1 MRERFIFHNYE
12 KYKNVVSILLERHN
26 DSLQKQLTFVKDS
39 QTEDSI
45 TYSELINGA
54 KKLLSYIQAKGI
66 KKGDELII
74 QLEDNRRFLIA
85 FTACLL
91 GNIIAVP
98 LVTGTQ
104 DEHKKK
110 VKNVWAKMKSPY
122 LLGDTEVLKRLEDF
136 FSDPF
141 HADSK
146 WWKNIQHT
154 VYEWPSTIHEVADAE
169 IDENA
174 LSNDIAYLQF
184 SSGST
189 GDPKGVIVSHA
200 NILHNTD
207 SLLNSSESSSDETI
221 VSWLPLSHDM
231 GLVGCFLAG
240 ILGNQTLVLIPT
252 NLFIRNPIIWME
264 KIHQHRG
271 NISFSP
277 NFGYKYFLQEWQ
289 KKRPLVN
296 WDLSCLRII
305 YNGAE
310 QISPVI
316 INDFILALEEQSL
329 RKTSMM
335 PCYGLAEAT
344 LAVSFHQ
351 PGTPVKMLI
360 TDRLQLG
367 IGNTIIILSDH
378 SDKSI
383 SLVSCG
389 KPIQH
394 VQVRISSEKGV
405 LLPANTIGLIEI
417 KGANVTEGY
426 YQEESNQPFSPDQWL
441 FTGDIGF
448 LHDDELYVV
457 GRFKEMI
464 IINGVNYYPYDL
476 EKVLEATDSQKFA
489 LTKVAVA
496 GILLKDQ
503 NQESLIVFVTFRS
516 NGETFKPIEELVRRT
531 IMKHFGL
538 VVSDVVA
545 VKRIPKTTS
554 GKLQRRKLA
563 EDYIINLQPKVID
576 KHSPTTTGMYQE
588 EKVFIQTIHSEILK
602 LYGFTDIKNDQ
613 ALVEQGFDSLRGTEL
628 ITALNKILGINLS
641 PTIVYEYPTITELAN
656 YLTQIKS
663 GSKKEIVG
671 NSKNLTSYEP
681 VAIIGMSCVFPGGAN
696 SPEQLWDILM
706 SGTDTVKEVPAERW
720 DAQKYYDADYQVP
733 GKMSTKN
740 GSFID
745 NVQDFDAAFFGISP
759 REAESMDPQQR
770 LLLEVSFQALQTSR
784 YTLKDIHGSNTGV
797 FIGFSHSDYNN
808 AHIYSGD
815 LKKID
820 AYSLTG
826 TICSTAAGR
835 LSYFYNLTGP
845 ALIIDTACSSSLVA
859 IHNACRSLQYG
870 DCNMALAGG
879 VNLILT
885 PESSVALTKVQA
897 LSPDGRCKT
906 FDEKANGYGRGEGCG
921 IIILKRL
928 RDAEADGDN
937 IMGVIRS
944 TAINHDGKSNGL
956 TAPNGLA
963 QQSLLQ
969 KAISIS
975 GIAPED
981 ITYVEAHG
989 TGTPLG
995 DPLEMQAVNMAYQSS
1010 KRKEKLLIGSIKS
1023 NIGHL
1028 ESAAGIAGLIKV
1040 LLSFRHREIPGNLHF
1055 ENPNPLISWNDV
1067 DVEVVHKNRKLDNKR
1082 LIAGL
1087 SSFGFSGTNSHLIVE
1102 EAPAEKGEGINR
1114 SYQACTLSA
1123 HTEQAL
1129 KQMALNLAL
1138 HLQNPKTDIGAL
1150 CYHLNRSNNSFSY
1163 NWHAVVK
1170 DKEELL
1176 HQLAGLDNDST
1187 EIFHR
1192 NDKPQGLIA
1201 FQFTGQGAQYIGM
1214 GKELYEEFEVY
1225 RNTLDECDRIYR
1237 QYNEGISIR
1246 SVILQEDSN
1255 KLIDQTKFTQP
1266 AIFCTAYALTKLF
1279 ESFGIKPD
1287 VVLGHSVGEIAAICV
1302 AEMISLEDG
1311 IRLISQR
1318 ANLMQKLPEGGGM
1331 MSILATEDEVLTSI
1345 EHLKLPVAIAGINSP
1360 QQTVVSG
1367 SLTDL
1372 QQMKEEMQAK
1382 GFIVIPLTVS
1392 HAFHSHLMQP
1402 ITEELLLTTKSIE
1415 FKVPVIPV
1423 ISNVTGSL
1431 FTEALWNDPEYI
1443 INHVLKPV
1451 QFSDSLRT
1459 MEKLGCS
1466 LCIEIGPQPVLTN
1479 LTKQVLPEFKGGIP
1493 TLRKGQSSTSQ
1504 FLLSLCSLQQSGK
1517 SVNWKQGEAEKNHT
1531 YTILPLYPF
1540 QRKTYWKELFSEK
1553 HLVNDATP
1561 IPSFPAGLSSD
1572 VLYDV
1577 SFETIEKPVLI
1588 KKVEKHRVIIIYDE
1602 QIYLSRQVQ
1611 KGYSDVGTPSE
1622 ILHINDLDNTRS
1634 FHEPS
1639 LIFYIANAG
1648 FDSSSTINYNDL
1660 RNAFKICKGFELLHS
1675 SKVIFLTNNV
1685 HAEEKVTPVNLNNS
1699 LLWGFTAA
1707 LQFEY
1712 PQLSLSVLDV
1722 NKIDENM
1729 LHTIIKYALQIP
1741 IQLIINHDKWTIP
1754 RLKPIIRAN
1763 KIIKFKS
1770 DAAYVVTGGFGSLGK
1785 GLISWMIQ
1793 KGACNIIVIGRSNL
1807 TDANQK
1813 FIHEWQKQKIKIQY
1827 IQADVSDLE
1836 NLKSKFRSFESSTI
1850 RGVFHTAA
1858 LLNDKLLQTHDLES
1872 FESIF
1877 PGKVQGAWNLH
1888 QLSKLWHLDHFVLFS
1903 STVSLLGN
1911 IGQTNYAA
1919 ANYFLNSLASFRQKQ
1934 QLPALS
1940 ICWGP
1945 WKNSKMTKGMDQKFE
1960 EMGIFPFS
1968 ADTGF
1973 NALEMALTQKN
1984 SSGVLAAIQVQPDLV
1999 VNNGS
2004 ILVHS
2009 MFPTEWHLNTREV
2022 IKESVMTIF
2031 NTTDQA
2037 LIMLEELARE
2047 VLKLEPDDSL
2057 NTERPYFEIGFDS
2070 IMLNMLQT
2078 KVLQTTGINISIT
2091 QFFKH
2096 PSLIALAAYL
2106 KEFSSPELAPVN
2118 AATHSDS
2125 TLTIS
2130 EELRKEVSKLS
2141 DDDITALL
2149 NKY

>member
-1 MRERFIFHNYE
+1 MFNNYE

-26 DSLQKQLTFVKDS
+26 DSLQKKLTFVKDS
-39 QTEDSI
+39 QTEDN
-45 TYSELINGA
+45 TTFYELINDS
-54 KKLLSYIQAKGI
+54 KKLLSYLQANGI

-74 QLEDNRRFLIA
+74 QSEDDRRFLTA

-91 GNIIAVP
+91 GNIIAIP
-98 LVTGTQ
+98 LATGTQ
-104 DEHKKK
+104 DEHKRK

-122 LLGDTEVLKRLEDF
+122 LLGDAEVLKRLEVF
-136 FSDPF
+136 FSDTFP
-141 HADSK
+141 ADSQ
-146 WWKNIQHT
+146 WWKNIQHA
-154 VYEWPSTIHEVADAE
+154 VYEWPSTIDGVAEAE

-174 LSNDIAYLQF
+174 SPNDIAYLQF

-200 NILHNTD
+200 NVLHNTD
-207 SLLNSSESSSDETI
+207 SILNSSESSSDET
-221 VSWLPLSHDM
+221 VVCWLPLSHDF
-231 GLVGCFLAG
+231 GLVGCFLAA
-240 ILGNQTLVLIPT
+240 ILGNQTLVIIPT
-252 NLFIRNPIIWME
+252 NLFIRNPLIWME

-271 NISFSP
+271 NISQSP
-277 NFGYKYFLQEWQ
+277 NFGYKYFSQEWQ
-289 KKRPLVN
+289 NKRTLVN

-310 QISPVI
+310 QISPVLI
-316 INDFILALEEQSL
+316 DDFIQGLEEQSL
-329 RKTSMM
+329 RKTCML

-351 PGTPVKMLI
+351 HGTPVKTLI
-360 TDRLQLG
+360 TDRFQLS
-367 IGNTIIILSDH
+367 IGNTITLLTDH

-394 VQVRISSEKGV
+394 VQVRISSEKGI
-405 LLPANTIGLIEI
+405 LLPGSTVGLIEI

-426 YQEESNQPFSPDQWL
+426 YQQESNQLFSPDQWL

-457 GRFKEMI
+457 GRYKEMI

-476 EKVLEATDSQKFA
+476 EKVLEATDPQKFA
-489 LTKVAVA
+489 LTKVAAA

-503 NQESLIVFVTFRS
+503 TQESLVIFVTFRS

-538 VVSDVVA
+538 VVTDVVA

-563 EDYIINLQPKVID
+563 EEYIINLQPKVID
-576 KHSPTTTGMYQE
+576 KPSPTTTETYQKE
-588 EKVFIQTIHSEILK
+588 QVFIKTIHSEILK

-628 ITALNKILGINLS
+628 INSLNKILGINLN
-641 PTIVYEYPTITELAN
+641 PTIVYEYATITNLAK

-663 GSKKEIVG
+663 GSKKEIVE
-671 NSKNLTSYEP
+671 NSKHSPSYEP

-720 DAQKYYDADYQVP
+720 NAQKYYDADYPTP
-733 GKMSTKN
+733 GKMNTIN

-797 FIGFSHSDYNN
+797 FIGFSHSDYANS
-808 AHIYSGD
+808 HIHSGD
-815 LKKID
+815 LEKID
-820 AYSLTG
+820 AYSITG
-826 TICSTAAGR
+826 TIGSTAAGR

-885 PESSVALTKVQA
+885 PESSVGLTKIQA

-928 RDAEADGDN
+928 QDAEADGDN

-963 QQSLLQ
+963 QQRLLQ

-975 GIAPED
+975 GISPED

-995 DPLEMQAVNMAYQSS
+995 DPLEMQAVNIAYHSS

-1055 ENPNPLISWNDV
+1055 ENPNPLISWKDV

-1102 EAPAEKGEGINR
+1102 EAPAERSHCINR

-1123 HTEQAL
+1123 HSDQAL

-1138 HLQNPKTDIGAL
+1138 HLQNPKTDIGAF
-1150 CYHLNRSNNSFSY
+1150 CFHLNRSNNSFSY

-1170 DKEELL
+1170 DKEDLL
-1176 HQLAGLDNDST
+1176 HQLDKLNNHGT

-1192 NDKPQGLIA
+1192 NDKPLGLIA
-1201 FQFTGQGAQYIGM
+1201 FQFTGQGAQYTGM
-1214 GKELYEEFEVY
+1214 GKDLYEEFEVY
-1225 RNTLDECDRIYR
+1225 RNVLDECDRIYS
-1237 QYNEGISIR
+1237 QYNDGISIR
-1246 SVILQEDSN
+1246 SIILQEESN
-1255 KLIDQTKFTQP
+1255 RLIDQTKFTQP

-1287 VVLGHSVGEIAAICV
+1287 VVLGHSVGEIVAICV

-1311 IRLISQR
+1311 IKLISKR

-1331 MSILATEDEVLTSI
+1331 MSILATENEVLTSI
-1345 EHLKLPVAIAGINSP
+1345 EHLKIPLSIAGNNSP

-1367 SLTDL
+1367 LLTDL
-1372 QQMKEEMQAK
+1372 QQIKEDMQAK

-1402 ITEELLLTTKSIE
+1402 ITEELLQTTKSIN
-1415 FKVPVIPV
+1415 FKAPLIPV
-1423 ISNVTGSL
+1423 ISNVTGGL
-1431 FTEALWNDPEYI
+1431 FTEALWNDPEYL

-1466 LCIEIGPQPVLTN
+1466 TCIEIGPQPVLTN
-1479 LTKQVLPEFKGGIP
+1479 LTKQVLPEFKGGIS

-1517 SVNWKQGEAEKNHT
+1517 SVNWKQGEAEKKHA
-1531 YTILPLYPF
+1531 YTILPSYPF
-1540 QRKTYWKELFSEK
+1540 QRKKYWKELFREK
-1553 HLVNDATP
+1553 HLLKNSTP
-1561 IPSFPAGLSSD
+1561 LPSFPAGISSD

-1588 KKVEKHRVIIIYDE
+1588 PKVEKHRIIILYDE
-1602 QIYLSRQVQ
+1602 QINLSRQVQ
-1611 KGYSDVGTPSE
+1611 KGYIDTGTPSE
-1622 ILHINDLDNTRS
+1622 ILHIKDLDNMRS
-1634 FHEPS
+1634 FHEPCI
-1639 LIFYIANAG
+1639 IFYIANAG
-1648 FDSSSTINYNDL
+1648 FDSSSTINYTDL
-1660 RNAFKICKGFELLHS
+1660 RNAFKICKGFEFLNP
-1675 SKVIFLTNNV
+1675 SKIIFLTNNV
-1685 HAEEKVTPVNLNNS
+1685 HAKEKVSSVNLNNS
-1699 LLWGFTAA
+1699 LLWGFTTA

-1712 PQLSLSVLDV
+1712 PQLSVSVVDV
-1722 NKIDENM
+1722 NKIDENA
-1729 LHTIIKYALQIP
+1729 LLTIIKYALQIP
-1741 IQLIINHDKWTIP
+1741 LQLIINDDKWTIP
-1754 RLKPIIRAN
+1754 RLKPVIRVN
-1763 KIIKFKS
+1763 EIIKFKS
-1770 DAAYVVTGGFGSLGK
+1770 DATYVVTGGFGSLGK
-1785 GLISWMIQ
+1785 GLISWVIK

-1807 TDANQK
+1807 TDTNQK
-1813 FIHEWQKQKIKIQY
+1813 IIQEWQKQKIKIQY

-1836 NLKSKFRSFESSTI
+1836 DLKSKFKNFESSTI

-1858 LLNDKLLQTHDLES
+1858 SLNDKLLQTHDLES
-1872 FESIF
+1872 FESIL

-1888 QLSKLWHLDHFVLFS
+1888 QLSLLWPLDHFVLFS

-1919 ANYFLNSLASFRQKQ
+1919 ANYFLNSLASFRQHQ

-1945 WKNSKMTKGMDQKFE
+1945 WKSSKMTNGMDQKFE

-1968 ADTGF
+1968 TDTGF
-1973 NALEMALTQKN
+1973 DTLEMAMTQKKTR
-1984 SSGVLAAIQVQPDLV
+1984 GALAAIQVQPDLV
-1999 VNNGS
+1999 INNTG
-2004 ILVHS
+2004 IWQHS
-2009 MFPTEWHLNTREV
+2009 LFPPEWHLNTREV
-2022 IKESVMTIF
+2022 ITESAMTIF

-2037 LIMLEELARE
+2037 LILLEELARQI
-2047 VLKLEPDDSL
+2047 LKLDPEDTL

-2078 KVLQTTGINISIT
+2078 KVRQTAGINIPIT

-2096 PSLIALAAYL
+2096 PSLFALATYL
-2106 KEFSSPELAPVN
+2106 KELSSTELAPVN
-2118 AATHSDS
+2118 ESILSGS

-2130 EELRKEVSKLS
+2130 EELREEVSQLS
-2141 DDDITALL
+2141 DDDIMALL

>member
-1 MRERFIFHNYE
+1 MFHNYG

-26 DSLQKQLTFVKDS
+26 DSLQKQVTFVKDS
-39 QTEDSI
+39 QTEDNI
-45 TYSELINGA
+45 TYYELINDA

-74 QLEDNRRFLIA
+74 QLEDNRRFLTA

-104 DEHKKK
+104 DEHKRK

-122 LLGDTEVLKRLEDF
+122 LLGDQEVLKKLELF
-136 FSDPF
+136 FLDTYP
-141 HADSK
+141 ADSK
-146 WWKNIQHT
+146 WWKNIQDSI
-154 VYEWPSTIHEVADAE
+154 YEWPSTIHEMADAE

-174 LSNDIAYLQF
+174 IPNDIAYLQF

-207 SLLNSSESSSDETI
+207 SLLNSSESSSDETV

-231 GLVGCFLAG
+231 GLVGCFLSG

-277 NFGYKYFLQEWQ
+277 NFGYKYFLQEWLN
-289 KKRPLVN
+289 KRPLVN
-296 WDLSCLRII
+296 WDLSSLRII

-316 INDFILALEEQSL
+316 IDDFILALEEQSL
-329 RKTSMM
+329 RKTCML

-367 IGNTIIILSDH
+367 IGNTITVLSDH
-378 SDKSI
+378 SDNSI

-394 VQVRISSEKGV
+394 VQVRISSEKGN
-405 LLPANTIGLIEI
+405 LLPKSTVGLIEI

-426 YQEESNQPFSPDQWL
+426 YQQESDQPFSLDRWL

-457 GRFKEMI
+457 GRYKEMI

-476 EKVLEATDSQKFA
+476 EKVLEATDPQKFA
-489 LTKVAVA
+489 LTKVAAA

-503 NQESLIVFVTFRS
+503 TQESLVIFVTFRS
-516 NGETFKPIEELVRRT
+516 NGETFKPIQELVRRT

-538 VVSDVVA
+538 VVSDVLA

-554 GKLQRRKLA
+554 GKLQRLKLA
-563 EDYIINLQPKVID
+563 EDYITNLQPKVIE
-576 KHSPTTTGMYQE
+576 KHSPTITETYQE
-588 EKVFIQTIHSEILK
+588 EQVFIQTIHSEILK

-641 PTIVYEYPTITELAN
+641 PTIVYEYATITQLAK

-663 GSKKEIVG
+663 GSKKEIVENAK
-671 NSKNLTSYEP
+671 NSASYEP
-681 VAIIGMSCVFPGGAN
+681 IAIIGMSCVFPGGAN
-696 SPEQLWDILM
+696 SPEQLWDLLI

-720 DAQKYYDADYQVP
+720 NAQKYYDADYQAP
-733 GKMSTKN
+733 GKMNTIN

-797 FIGFSHSDYNN
+797 FIGFSHSDYANS
-808 AHIYSGD
+808 HILSGD
-815 LKKID
+815 LEKID

-826 TICSTAAGR
+826 TISSTAAGR

-928 RDAEADGDN
+928 QDAEADGDN

-944 TAINHDGKSNGL
+944 TAINQDGKSNGL

-963 QQSLLQ
+963 QQKLLQ

-975 GIAPED
+975 GISPED

-995 DPLEMQAVNMAYQSS
+995 DPLEMQAVNKAYQSS

-1055 ENPNPLISWNDV
+1055 ENPNPLISWKDV
-1067 DVEVVHKNRKLDNKR
+1067 EVEVVHKNRKLENKR

-1102 EAPAEKGEGINR
+1102 EAPAEKGQGVNR
-1114 SYQACTLSA
+1114 NYLACTLSA
-1123 HTEQAL
+1123 HSDQAL
-1129 KQMALNLAL
+1129 KQMASNLAL
-1138 HLQNPKTDIGAL
+1138 HLQNPKIDIGAL
-1150 CYHLNRSNNSFSY
+1150 CFHLNRSNNSFSY

-1170 DKEELL
+1170 DKEDLL
-1176 HQLAGLDNDST
+1176 HQLGRLNNHGT

-1201 FQFTGQGAQYIGM
+1201 FQFTGQGAQYTGM
-1214 GKELYEEFEVY
+1214 GKDLYEEFEVY
-1225 RNTLDECDRIYR
+1225 RNVLDECDKIYR
-1237 QYNEGISIR
+1237 LCNEGISIR
-1246 SVILQEDSN
+1246 SIILQEDSN
-1255 KLIDQTKFTQP
+1255 RLIDQTKFTQP
-1266 AIFCTAYALTKLF
+1266 AIFCSAYALTKLF

-1287 VVLGHSVGEIAAICV
+1287 VVLGHSVGEIVAICV

-1311 IRLISQR
+1311 IKLISKR

-1331 MSILATEDEVLTSI
+1331 MSVLATAGEVITSI
-1345 EHLKLPVAIAGINSP
+1345 EHLKLPLAIAGINSP

-1367 SLTDL
+1367 LLTDL
-1372 QQMKEEMQAK
+1372 QQMKEDMQAK

-1402 ITEELLLTTKSIE
+1402 ITEELLQTTKSIN
-1415 FKVPVIPV
+1415 FKAPLIPV

-1431 FTEALWNDPEYI
+1431 FTEALWKDPEYL

-1451 QFSDSLRT
+1451 QFSDSLKT

-1479 LTKQVLPEFKGGIP
+1479 LTKQVLPDFKGGIP

-1517 SVNWKQGEAEKNHT
+1517 SVNWKQGEAEKKHA
-1531 YTILPLYPF
+1531 YTILPSYPF
-1540 QRKTYWKELFSEK
+1540 QRKKYWKDLFSEK
-1553 HLVNDATP
+1553 QLLNSAMP
-1561 IPSFPAGLSSD
+1561 LPSFPAGLSSD
-1572 VLYDV
+1572 VLFDV

-1588 KKVEKHRVIIIYDE
+1588 TKIEKHRIIIIYDE
-1602 QIYLSRQVQ
+1602 QINLSRQVQ
-1611 KGYSDVGTPSE
+1611 KGYIDIGTPSE
-1622 ILHINDLDNTRS
+1622 IIHIKDLDNTRA

-1639 LIFYIANAG
+1639 IIFYIANTG
-1648 FDSSSTINYNDL
+1648 FDSSSTINYTDL
-1660 RNAFKICKGFELLHS
+1660 RNAFKICKGFELLHP
-1675 SKVIFLTNNV
+1675 SKIIFLTNNV
-1685 HAEEKVTPVNLNNS
+1685 HAEEKVSPVNLNNS

-1707 LQFEY
+1707 LQFEH
-1712 PQLSLSVLDV
+1712 PQLSISVIDV
-1722 NKIDENM
+1722 NKIDENA
-1729 LHTIIKYALQIP
+1729 LLTIVKYALQIP
-1741 IQLIINHDKWTIP
+1741 LQLIINHDKWTIP
-1754 RLKPIIRAN
+1754 RLKPVIRVN
-1763 KIIKFKS
+1763 KNIEFKS
-1770 DAAYVVTGGFGSLGK
+1770 DGAYVVTGGFGSLGK

-1793 KGACNIIVIGRSNL
+1793 KGAGNIIVIGRSKL

-1813 FIHEWQKQKIKIQY
+1813 TIKEWQKHNIKIQH

-1858 LLNDKLLQTHDLES
+1858 LLNDKLLQTHDIES

-1888 QLSKLWHLDHFVLFS
+1888 QLSKDWPLDHFVLFS

-1919 ANYFLNSLASFRQKQ
+1919 ANYLLNSLAAFRQQQ

-1945 WKNSKMTKGMDQKFE
+1945 WKSSTMTDGMDHKFE
-1960 EMGIFPFS
+1960 AMGIFPFS
-1968 ADTGF
+1968 TNTGF
-1973 NALEMALTQKN
+1973 DALEMALAQKN
-1984 SSGVLAAIQVQPDLV
+1984 TSGILAAIQVQPDLV
-1999 VNNGS
+1999 ISNTEVWQ
-2004 ILVHS
+2004 HS
-2009 MFPTEWHLNTREV
+2009 LFPSEWHLKNREV
-2022 IKESVMTIF
+2022 IPKSGMTIF
-2031 NTTDQA
+2031 YTVDEA
-2037 LIMLEELARE
+2037 LSMLENLARQ
-2047 VLKLEPDDSL
+2047 VLKLEPEDTL

-2078 KVLQTTGINISIT
+2078 KVRQTSGINIPIA

-2096 PSLIALAAYL
+2096 TSLITLAAYL
-2106 KEFSSPELAPVN
+2106 KELSSPEFTTINP
-2118 AATHSDS
+2118 ATLSNS
-2125 TLTIS
+2125 TFTIS
-2130 EELRKEVSKLS
+2130 DELRDDVSKLS
-2141 DDDITALL
+2141 DDDIMALL

>member
-1 MRERFIFHNYE
+1 MFHNYE

-26 DSLQKQLTFVKDS
+26 DPLQKQLTFVKDS
-39 QTEDSI
+39 QTEESI
-45 TYSELINGA
+45 TYSVLINDA

-104 DEHKKK
+104 DEHKRK

-122 LLGDTEVLKRLEDF
+122 LLGDPEVLKRLSDF
-136 FSDPF
+136 FSDTFP
-141 HADSK
+141 ADSE
-146 WWKNIQHT
+146 WWGNIQHA
-154 VYEWPSTIHEVADAE
+154 VYEWPSTIHEIADAE
-169 IDENA
+169 IDEYA

-189 GDPKGVIVSHA
+189 GDPKGIIVSHA

-221 VSWLPLSHDM
+221 VTWLPLSHDM

-240 ILGNQTLVLIPT
+240 ILGNQTLVIIPT
-252 NLFIRNPIIWME
+252 NLFIRNPLIWME

-289 KKRPLVN
+289 KKWPLVN

-310 QISPVI
+310 QISPI
-316 INDFILALEEQSL
+316 IIDDFVMALEKQSL
-329 RKTSMM
+329 RKTCVM

-344 LAVSFHQ
+344 LAVSFQQ

-367 IGNTIIILSDH
+367 IGNCISILGDH
-378 SDKSI
+378 SDNSM

-389 KPIQH
+389 KPIQN
-394 VQVRISSEKGV
+394 VQVRISSEKGA
-405 LLPANTIGLIEI
+405 LLPLDTIGLIEI
-417 KGANVTEGY
+417 KGENVTEGY
-426 YQEESNQPFSPDQWL
+426 YQEESNQPFSLDKWL

-457 GRFKEMI
+457 GRYKEMI

-476 EKVLEATDSQKFA
+476 EKVLEETDPQKFA
-489 LTKVAVA
+489 LTKVVVA

-503 NQESLIVFVTFRS
+503 TQESLIVFVTFRS
-516 NGETFKPIEELVRRT
+516 NGETFKPVEELVRRT

-576 KHSPTTTGMYQE
+576 KHSTTTTETYQE
-588 EKVFIQTIHSEILK
+588 EQVYLQTIHSEILK

-628 ITALNKILGINLS
+628 VNTLNKILGINLS
-641 PTIVYEYPTITELAN
+641 PTIVYEYPTITKLAN
-656 YLTQIKS
+656 YLAQIKS

-696 SPEQLWDILM
+696 SPEQLWEILM
-706 SGTDTVKEVPAERW
+706 SGTDTVQEVPTERW
-720 DAQKYYDADYQVP
+720 DAQKYYDADFQAP
-733 GKMSTKN
+733 GKMSTIK

-770 LLLEVSFQALQTSR
+770 LLLEVSFQAFQTAR
-784 YTLKDIHGSNTGV
+784 YTLEDIHGSNTGV
-797 FIGFSHSDYNN
+797 FIGFSHSDYTN
-808 AHIYSGD
+808 AHIHSGN
-815 LKKID
+815 LEKID

-835 LSYFYNLTGP
+835 LSYFYNLSGP

-859 IHNACRSLQYG
+859 IHNACKSLQYG
-870 DCNMALAGG
+870 DCDMALAGG

-885 PESSVALTKVQA
+885 PESSVALTKIQA

-906 FDEKANGYGRGEGCG
+906 FDEKADGYGRGEGCG

-937 IMGVIRS
+937 IMGIIRS

-969 KAISIS
+969 KAINIS
-975 GIAPED
+975 GISPED
-981 ITYVEAHG
+981 ITYVETHG

-995 DPLEMQAVNMAYQSS
+995 DPLEVQALNMAYKSS

-1028 ESAAGIAGLIKV
+1028 ESAAGIAGLLKV

-1055 ENPNPLISWNDV
+1055 ENPNPLISWKDV

-1102 EAPAEKGEGINR
+1102 EATAEKSQGINR
-1114 SYQACTLSA
+1114 TYQACTLSA
-1123 HTEQAL
+1123 HSAQAL
-1129 KQMALNLAL
+1129 KQMAMNLSL
-1138 HLQNPKTDIGAL
+1138 HLQNPKVDFGAL

-1170 DKEELL
+1170 DKEELMQ
-1176 HQLAGLDNDST
+1176 QLGRLDNHVT
-1187 EIFHR
+1187 EVFQRKDI
-1192 NDKPQGLIA
+1192 PQGLIA
-1201 FQFTGQGAQYIGM
+1201 FQFTGQGAQYVGM

-1246 SVILQEDSN
+1246 SIILQEDSN

-1266 AIFCTAYALTKLF
+1266 AIFCTAYSLNKLF
-1279 ESFGIKPD
+1279 ESFGIMPD
-1287 VVLGHSVGEIAAICV
+1287 VVLGHSVGEIVAICV

-1311 IRLISQR
+1311 IRLISLR
-1318 ANLMQKLPEGGGM
+1318 ADLMQKLPEGGGM
-1331 MSILATEDEVLTSI
+1331 MSILASAGEVSTSI
-1345 EHLKLPVAIAGINSP
+1345 ENLKLPIAIAGINSP

-1367 SLTDL
+1367 LLSDL

-1392 HAFHSHLMQP
+1392 HAFHSHLMQA
-1402 ITEELLLTTKSIE
+1402 ITEELLQTTKSIE
-1415 FKVPVIPV
+1415 FKAPVIPV
-1423 ISNVTGSL
+1423 ISNVTGVL
-1431 FTEALWNDPEYI
+1431 FTESLWNDPEYL

-1451 QFSDSLRT
+1451 QFSDSLKT

-1466 LCIEIGPQPVLTN
+1466 LCIEIGPQPILTN
-1479 LTKQVLPEFKGGIP
+1479 LTKQVLTEFKGAIP

-1517 SVNWKQGEAEKNHT
+1517 SVNWKKGEAERKYN
-1531 YTILPLYPF
+1531 YTILPPYPF
-1540 QRKTYWKELFSEK
+1540 QRKKYWKELFSEK
-1553 HLVNDATP
+1553 HLFEGVTP
-1561 IPSFPAGLSSD
+1561 TPSFQAGLSSD
-1572 VLYDV
+1572 MLYDV
-1577 SFETIEKPVLI
+1577 SFETIEKPILI
-1588 KKVEKHRVIIIYDE
+1588 TGVEKHKVIIIYDE
-1602 QIYLSRQVQ
+1602 QIFLARQVQ
-1611 KGYSDVGTPSE
+1611 KGYSEISTSSE

-1639 LIFYIANAG
+1639 IIFYIANASS
-1648 FDSSSTINYNDL
+1648 DSSSTINYNDL
-1660 RNAFKICKGFELLHS
+1660 RNAFKICKGFELQQP

-1685 HAEEKVTPVNLNNS
+1685 HADEKETPVNLNNS

-1712 PQLSLSVLDV
+1712 PHLSLSVVDV
-1722 NKIDENM
+1722 NKIDENE
-1729 LHTIIKYALQIP
+1729 LLTILRHALQIP
-1741 IQLIINHDKWTIP
+1741 LQLIINHDKWSIP
-1754 RLKPIIRAN
+1754 RLKPVIKVN
-1763 KIIKFKS
+1763 KNIKFKS
-1770 DAAYVVTGGFGSLGK
+1770 DASYVVTGGFGSLGK
-1785 GLISWMIQ
+1785 GLINWMIQ
-1793 KGACNIIVIGRSNL
+1793 KGACNLIVIGRSNL
-1807 TDANQK
+1807 TDVNQK
-1813 FIHEWQKQKIKIQY
+1813 IIQEWEKQKIKIQY
-1827 IQADVSDLE
+1827 IKADVSDLE
-1836 NLKSKFRSFESSTI
+1836 NLKSKFSNFESSTI

-1872 FESIF
+1872 FQSIF
-1877 PGKVQGAWNLH
+1877 PGKVEGAWNLH
-1888 QLSKLWHLDHFVLFS
+1888 QLSKLWPLDHFVLFS

-1919 ANYFLNSLASFRQKQ
+1919 ANYFLNSLASLRQNQ

-1968 ADTGF
+1968 TDTGF

-1984 SSGVLAAIQVQPDLV
+1984 SSGVLAAIQVQPDLL

-2022 IKESVMTIF
+2022 IKESAMTIF

-2037 LIMLEELARE
+2037 LIMLEELARD

-2057 NTERPYFEIGFDS
+2057 NIERPYFEIGFDS

-2078 KVLQTTGINISIT
+2078 KVRQTAGINIPIT
-2091 QFFKH
+2091 QFFKY
-2096 PSLIALAAYL
+2096 PSLITLATYL
-2106 KEFSSPELAPVN
+2106 KEFSSPESANV
-2118 AATHSDS
+2118 ATLSGT

-2130 EELRKEVSKLS
+2130 EELRKEVSQLS

-2149 NKY
+2149 NQY